1 MANEDLKVDYYAL
14 EDSVTQ
20 LDSIRGSL
28 EGLEGK
34 TKATEDEWGHH
45 KIADAMDEFSGNMD
59 YNRGKLVD
67 EVKAMGQMAEG
78 TLEAFRKV
86 ETELASA
93 FDKEKA

>member
-14 EDSVTQ
+14 EDSVSQ
-20 LDSIRGSL
+20 LGSIKSSL

-34 TKATEDEWGHH
+34 TKATEGEWGHH
-45 KIADAMDEFSGNMD
+45 KISDAMDEFSGNMD

-67 EVKAMGQMAEG
+67 EVTAMGEMAEG

-86 ETELASA
+86 ESELASA
-93 FDKEKA
+93 FDKEKE